1 MTEIICL
8 AIAIILSIIA
18 YILGQKTGWKYWW
31 LLCILVILIIG
42 FANGALYHT
51 FIVETGRHKTF
62 LSPFLGEH
70 FYNFIEMFI
79 K

>member
-31 LLCILVILIIG
+31 LLCILVILTIG

-62 LSPFLGEH
+62 ISPVLGKY
-70 FYNFIEMFI
+70 FYNFAEFFI

>member
-42 FANGALYHT
+42 FVNGALHNT
-51 FIVETGRHKTF
+51 FIVKTGRGQTF

>member
-42 FANGALYHT
+42 FTNGALYNT
-51 FIVETGRHKTF
+51 FIEKIANDRF